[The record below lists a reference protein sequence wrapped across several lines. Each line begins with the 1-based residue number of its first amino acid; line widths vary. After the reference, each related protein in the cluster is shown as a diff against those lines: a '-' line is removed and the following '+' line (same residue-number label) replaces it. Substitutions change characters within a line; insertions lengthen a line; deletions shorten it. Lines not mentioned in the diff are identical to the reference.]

1 MLSSHGIIRSKLK
14 LWKARVSNLLA
25 TIGHSV
31 ERDQIPAIQNSPQ
44 NRRHLYKKFMNCKH
58 GGSENDLCAQ
68 DLRILSKK
76 VPCGNITVSAY
87 D

>member
-31 ERDQIPAIQNSPQ
+31 ERDQFLQFKALHKTVTICVRSSWTVNMVDQRMISVHKIWESFQ
-44 NRRHLYKKFMNCKH
+44 KKFLVET
-58 GGSENDLCAQ
+58 S
-68 DLRILSKK
+68 
-76 VPCGNITVSAY
+76 TVSAY